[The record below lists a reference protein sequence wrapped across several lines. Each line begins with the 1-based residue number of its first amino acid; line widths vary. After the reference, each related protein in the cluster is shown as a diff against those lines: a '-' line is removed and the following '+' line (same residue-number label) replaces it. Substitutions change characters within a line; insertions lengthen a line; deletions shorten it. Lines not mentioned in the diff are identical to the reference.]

1 MKNNKWIV
9 TLLAVAL
16 VVGMTA
22 VFAVGC
28 GGDGADEETSSTE
41 VVETTDN
48 GQDYNFVVSVG
59 MPSSASLYNTYLVP
73 WTEAVTAA
81 SDGRVQFTIHSA
93 NTLVKE
99 EQQIDAVL
107 NGTSDITAFQPDW
120 SPGVYP
126 LCEFGE
132 MPMLFPD
139 TLVGAQVMWTLLEEY
154 GQEELQDFHLL
165 GIGFISA
172 AQWGGLVP
180 AIQPS
185 DLEGKRVRS
194 GGSIETQCINALGGV
209 PVEAGTDSLATQLD
223 RNAFDGL
230 FLSWSFHAGNTN
242 NWATNWTEVGL
253 FLRPLILVMSKENW
267 DTLPAAVQQAFND
280 ESGIEAALKYLA
292 VEEQYVIDNS
302 SVPEQKDRGL
312 DRAAVAER
320 AASLGTEIYVLNDE
334 ERAVWK
340 TALQPVIDDW
350 VTNYAGQLDTEAIVA
365 RAEELT
371 KQYST
376 GGSGG
381 ETTTTAA
388 E

>member
-1 MKNNKWIV
+1 MKKAKWLV
-9 TLLAVAL
+9 ALLTVALAVSFVAL
-16 VVGMTA
+16 VA
-22 VFAVGC
+22 VSCG
-28 GGDGADEETSSTE
+28 GGDGTDSSDTTAPD
-41 VVETTDN
+41 TTDN
-48 GQDYNFVVSVG
+48 MENYNFVTSVG

-81 SDGRVQFTIHSA
+81 SNGRAQFTIHSA

-107 NGTSDITAFQPDW
+107 NGTSDITVFQPDW

-126 LCEFGE
+126 LCEYGE

-172 AQWGGLVP
+172 AQWGGIVP
-180 AIQPS
+180 AILPS

-194 GGSIETQCINALGGV
+194 GGATETECISALGGV

-242 NWATNWTEVGL
+242 NWSTNWTEVGL
-253 FLRPLILVMSKENW
+253 FLRPLIFVMSQEKWES
-267 DTLPAAVQQAFND
+267 LPAAIQDAFNQ

-292 VEEQYVIDNS
+292 VEEQYVIDNH

-320 AASLGTEIYVLNDE
+320 AASLGTEIYVLNAE
-334 ERAVWK
+334 ERAQWQ
-340 TALQPVIDDW
+340 TALSPVLDEW
-350 VTNYAGQLDTEAIVA
+350 VTRYADKLDTEAVRA
-365 RAEELT
+365 RATELIE
-371 KQYST
+371 QYSAGDA
-376 GGSGG
+376 GG
-381 ETTTTAA
+381 TTTTAA